1 MSKSVRN
8 VWVKKRL
15 SSKDRLSLKESS
27 ISEILKR
34 LMVVKRAPARIIEL
48 VNPTAIGK
56 RADWIV
62 VPRKLKNDCS
72 RIPSSR
78 RDKGLIKLDRI
89 KRILGNKKT
98 SSRRGCS
105 A

>member
-1 MSKSVRN
+1 
-8 VWVKKRL
+8 
-15 SSKDRLSLKESS
+15 
-27 ISEILKR
+27 
-34 LMVVKRAPARIIEL
+34 MVVKREPAKIIEL

-62 VPRKLKNDCS
+62 IPRKLKKDCS
-72 RIPSSR
+72 RMPSSR
-78 RDKGLIKLDRI
+78 RDKGLMKLDRI

-98 SSRRGCS
+98 SNRHGCS